1 MTLLCPRWEVTE
13 DLEQR
18 GGQCWHG
25 STHPSKEEVCGR
37 KIAFKASLGITG
49 KCLKKKKSRRK
60 KAWEETK
67 DGKSFCHFEW
77 ITDRGEIG

>member
-37 KIAFKASLGITG
+37 KIAFKASLGNTG
-49 KCLKKKKSRRK
+49 KCLKKKNQGEK
-60 KAWEETK
+60 KL
-67 DGKSFCHFEW
+67 GKRQRMESHSV
-77 ITDRGEIG
+77 ILNG